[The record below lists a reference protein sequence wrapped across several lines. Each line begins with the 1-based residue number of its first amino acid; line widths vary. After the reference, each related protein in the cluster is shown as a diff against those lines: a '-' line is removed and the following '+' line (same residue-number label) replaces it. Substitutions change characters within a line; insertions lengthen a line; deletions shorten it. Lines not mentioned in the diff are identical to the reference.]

1 MDYLIYLVFRAV
13 TLVIG
18 ALPLVWVF
26 RLGQLG
32 GWLAYIFLPP
42 YRRLAV
48 VNLTIAYGGG
58 RSPADIRRLARAHF
72 VTLGANML
80 CSIKASSFDAAR
92 LREVVEVEGMDHIL
106 AAFAQR
112 RGIVLAISHIGNWEL
127 FAQLCQYL
135 PQEKWA
141 TVYQPLRNQYI
152 EGYVQRTR
160 QKVALFARQ
169 KGFNA
174 PTAFLREGAALG
186 VLIDQHAGDGG
197 VWTPFFGRLASTS
210 TLAPLLALRTGA
222 VVLPMAVY
230 TAGVGRWRVAISP
243 AVPYAPTEEADA
255 LTARLNRVLEAQID
269 RSPTDW
275 FWVHNRWKTPK
286 PRFLLAR
293 YKRGVVLPEDM
304 SASDLKPFRILVRS
318 TNWLGDAVMSIPAVR
333 ALAAGR
339 PDARVTVLPPAK
351 LADLWREVP
360 GVAEVLEIPAGTGAA
375 GVGALVRRAGPFDVA
390 VLLPN
395 SLRAALEA
403 WLGRVPRRVG
413 FPGHR
418 RRWLLNQIVT
428 EDTTPA
434 SETGDPRR
442 NQTFRYARLAE
453 AVGAAEIDV
462 SAPSTP
468 APAARG
474 GWRRVGLCPGAEYGP
489 TKRWP
494 AERFAEAAKLV
505 SAQVACEWTIFGVAK
520 DAPHAE
526 TIQAALGEHCENLVG
541 KTTLAELMATL
552 RRCDV
557 LLTNDTGTMH
567 LAAYLGV
574 PVAAVFGSTDPVLTA
589 PLVPP
594 ERLRILRRQ
603 VECSPCFL
611 RECPLDLR
619 CLHAVTPEMAAAGVM
634 ELLSAG

>member
-1 MDYLIYLVFRAV
+1 MDYLIYLVFR
-13 TLVIG
+13 TLTFVIG
-18 ALPLVWVF
+18 ALPLRWVF

-32 GWLAYIFLPP
+32 GWVAYVFLPP
-42 YRRLAV
+42 YRRLAIA
-48 VNLTIAYGGG
+48 NLTIVYGGE
-58 RSPADIRRLARAHF
+58 RTPAEIQRLARRHF
-72 VTLGANML
+72 LTLGANAL
-80 CSIKASSFDAAR
+80 CSVKASSFDATR
-92 LREVVEVEGMDHIL
+92 LQEVVEVEGMDHIL
-106 AAFAQR
+106 AAFARR

-141 TVYQPLRNQYI
+141 TVYQPLRNKHI
-152 EGYVQRTR
+152 EGYIQRTR
-160 QKVALFARQ
+160 QKVELFARQ

-174 PTAFLREGAALG
+174 PTTFLREGGALG

-197 VWTPFFGRLASTS
+197 LWTPFFGRLASTS
-210 TLAPLLALRTGA
+210 TLAALLALRTGA
-222 VVLPMAVY
+222 ELLPMAVN
-230 TAGVGRWRVAISP
+230 TAGVGRWRVVISP
-243 AVPYAPTEEADA
+243 AVPYAATEEADA
-255 LTARLNRVLEAQID
+255 LTARLNGVLEGQIS
-269 RSPTDW
+269 RSPADW

-293 YKRGVVLPEDM
+293 YKRGVVLPENM
-304 SASDLKPFRILVRS
+304 NASDLKPFRILVRS
-318 TNWLGDAVMSIPAVR
+318 TNWLGDAVMSIPTVR

-339 PDARVTVLPPAK
+339 PDARVTVLTPAK

-360 GVAEVLEIPAGTGAA
+360 GVAEVLSIPAKTGVA
-375 GVGALVRRAGPFDVA
+375 GVAALVRRAGPFDAA

-403 WLGRVPRRVG
+403 FLGRVPRRVG
-413 FPGHR
+413 FSGHR
-418 RRWLLNQIVT
+418 RRWLLNQVVI

-434 SETGDPRR
+434 TETGDPRR
-442 NQTFRYARLAE
+442 NQTYRYARLAE

-462 SAPSTP
+462 SSSA
-468 APAARG
+468 APASVERG

-494 AERFAEAAKLV
+494 AERFAEAAKLI
-505 SAQVACEWTIFGVAK
+505 SAQVACGWTIFGVAK
-520 DAPHAE
+520 DAPYAE
-526 TIQAALGEHCENLVG
+526 TIQAALGERCENLVG
-541 KTTLAELMATL
+541 KTTLAELITAL
-552 RRCDV
+552 RRCEV

-594 ERLRILRRQ
+594 ERLRVLRRQ

-619 CLHAVTPEMAAAGVM
+619 CLHAVTPEMAAAVVL
-634 ELLSAG
+634 ELLPSA